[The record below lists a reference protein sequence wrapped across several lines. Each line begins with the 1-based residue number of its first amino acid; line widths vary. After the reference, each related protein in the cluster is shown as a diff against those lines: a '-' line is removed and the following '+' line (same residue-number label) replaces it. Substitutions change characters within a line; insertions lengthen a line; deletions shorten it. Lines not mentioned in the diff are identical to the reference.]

1 MNIVRMI
8 SDVSS
13 HIFFFP
19 RNFPDSEVF
28 ENAEKRRQMAEQE
41 VPRDKWVV
49 EILETET
56 SW

>member
-1 MNIVRMI
+1 MI